1 MKVKMTDVPFFNINT
16 GEIDCAAL
24 VEIAHDRTNELR
36 AHYFRADEVKT
47 NGDAKVH
54 ARCGHAFGV
63 VSENDWRMR
72 GDNTP
77 VEAANKG
84 QRVRAREIRDNI
96 ARIERVIEHLQT
108 VRGTLLDEIADVFTA
123 DSEDWVKRMYLSDER
138 NRSVGDVDA
147 YERDLGDC

>member
-1 MKVKMTDVPFFNINT
+1 
-16 GEIDCAAL
+16 
-24 VEIAHDRTNELR
+24 
-36 AHYFRADEVKT
+36 
-47 NGDAKVH
+47 
-54 ARCGHAFGV
+54 
-63 VSENDWRMR
+63 MR

-77 VEAANKG
+77 GEAANKG

-96 ARIERVIEHLQT
+96 ARIESVIENLQT
-108 VRGTLLDEIADVFTA
+108 VRGNLLDEIADVFTA